1 MDWYL
6 ITGMFIVGFWGILAE
21 DNLIR
26 KVFGLSFCN
35 SAITL
40 LFVRLGARE
49 GTAPPIIDA
58 AHAGPESTTLMVDP
72 VPHALM
78 LTAIVVGVC
87 IMALAVVLVKRLW
100 DRFGTLSMR
109 EIEQQVWHAE
119 DAE

>member
-6 ITGMFIVGFWGILAE
+6 IAALFVVGFWGILAE

-26 KVFGLSFCN
+26 KIFGLSFCN
-35 SAITL
+35 SAITI
-40 LFVRLGARE
+40 LFVRLAARV
-49 GTAPPIIDA
+49 GNAPPIRDA
-58 AHAGPESTTLMVDP
+58 DAGATNLMVDP

-100 DRFGTLSMR
+100 DRYGTLSMR
-109 EIEQQVWHAE
+109 EIEQRVWHPE
-119 DAE
+119 GDES